1 MGDDNSIT
9 LVPRYA
15 WRLLRDTDLRV
26 RISVHS
32 IQKTIRRHFI
42 NALHEKKSICLDANV
57 VQED

>member
-32 IQKTIRRHFI
+32 I
-42 NALHEKKSICLDANV
+42 
-57 VQED
+57 